1 MSTTPL
7 TEIYNFIQI
16 TDSLATAGQPTA
28 DQFAAIKE
36 AGYEIIINLALPTS
50 TNAIANEDEIVAN
63 QGIAYIH
70 IPVIW
75 ENPTLEDLDRFFQV
89 MQENQDRK
97 VFVHCAMNMR
107 VSAFTYLYRVTQ
119 QQIEPDIAKAAMD
132 QIWTPNP
139 TWQAFIQQ
147 AIQHYQSA

>member
-1 MSTTPL
+1 MSNLPL
-7 TEIYNFIQI
+7 TEIYNFVQI
-16 TDSLATAGQPTA
+16 SDSLATAGQPTA
-28 DQFAAIKE
+28 DQFAAIKQ
-36 AGYEIIINLALPTS
+36 AGYQIIINLALPTS
-50 TNAIANEDEIVAN
+50 TNAIANEDEIVAA
-63 QGIAYIH
+63 QGIEYIH

-89 MQENQDRK
+89 MQENHDRQ

-119 QQIEPDIAKAAMD
+119 RHIDPDIAKAAMD

-139 TWQAFIQQ
+139 TWQAFIEQ
-147 AIQHYQSA
+147 AMQHYQSA